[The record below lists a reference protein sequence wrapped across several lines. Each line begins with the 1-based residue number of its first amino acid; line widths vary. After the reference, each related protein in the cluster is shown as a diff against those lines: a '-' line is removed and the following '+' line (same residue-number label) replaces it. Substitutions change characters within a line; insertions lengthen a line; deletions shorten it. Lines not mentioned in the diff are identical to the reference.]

1 MKFFYENIQNF
12 NFRFLFLH
20 PIMRRIFMIS
30 YFQRRHYKKIDLKEF
45 ERSTVSTL
53 LIPKYLVEKLDLV
66 VPYVE
71 NSKTKKKSYKFK
83 EGLKKL
89 LDRYRGLFARGYLP
103 FQNKPKLTYQ
113 EEGLELQKFSFRP
126 DDADWYE
133 LGILAYG
140 CGVSRCWLFSFLVEL
155 ELSLMGEFLDCAKE
169 IFGVTSAD
177 VSRPRLIQQIFGKR
191 RYIHRILHFRL

>member
-1 MKFFYENIQNF
+1 
-12 NFRFLFLH
+12 
-20 PIMRRIFMIS
+20 MIS
-30 YFQRRHYKKIDLKEF
+30 YFHRRHEKKIDLKEF

-53 LIPKYLVEKLDLV
+53 LIPKHLVEKLELV
-66 VPYVE
+66 IPYVE
-71 NSKTKKKSYKFK
+71 NSKTKRKSYKFR

-89 LDRYRGLFARGYLP
+89 LEKYRGLLARGYLP
-103 FQNKPKLTYQ
+103 FQGKPKLTYQ
-113 EEGLELQKFSFRP
+113 EEGLDLQKFCFRP
-126 DDADWYE
+126 DDTDWYE

-155 ELSLMGEFLDCAKE
+155 DLSLLADFVDIGKA

-177 VSRPRLIQQIFGKR
+177 ISRPRLIQQIFGKR

>member
-1 MKFFYENIQNF
+1 MK
-12 NFRFLFLH
+12 LFKITTLLLSFC
-20 PIMRRIFMIS
+20 IIEYGEFFMIS
-30 YFQRRHYKKIDLKEF
+30 YFHRRHDKKVDLKEF

-53 LIPKYLVEKLDLV
+53 LIPKHLVEKLELV
-66 VPYVE
+66 IPFVE

-89 LDRYRGLFARGYLP
+89 LEKYRGLLARGYLP
-103 FQNKPKLTYQ
+103 FQHKPKLTYQ
-113 EEGLELQKFSFRP
+113 EEGLDLQKFCFRP
-126 DDADWYE
+126 EDADWFE

-155 ELSLMGEFLDCAKE
+155 DLSLLADFVDIGKA

-177 VSRPRLIQQIFGKR
+177 LSRPRLIQQVFGKR
-191 RYIHRILHFRL
+191 RFIHRILHFRL

>member
-1 MKFFYENIQNF
+1 
-12 NFRFLFLH
+12 
-20 PIMRRIFMIS
+20 MIS
-30 YFQRRHYKKIDLKEF
+30 YFHRRHEKKIDLKEF

-53 LIPKYLVEKLDLV
+53 LIPKHLVEKLELV
-66 VPYVE
+66 IPFVE
-71 NSKTKKKSYKFK
+71 NSKTKKKSFKLK

-89 LDRYRGLFARGYLP
+89 LDKYRGLLARGHLP
-103 FQNKPKLTYQ
+103 FQNKPKLRYQ
-113 EEGLELQKFSFRP
+113 EEGLELQKFCFRP
-126 DDADWYE
+126 EDADWYE

-155 ELSLMGEFLDCAKE
+155 DLSLLADFVDIGKA

-177 VSRPRLIQQIFGKR
+177 LSRPRLIQQIFGKR